1 MLESPQVAGDPREA
15 MMPERRKG
23 GRNSSVKKAVKN
35 RQDVWRGYKAQ
46 ERGRSK
52 VVNRVPLVAQLKRI

>member
-35 RQDVWRGYKAQ
+35 RQDVWMR
-46 ERGRSK
+46 
-52 VVNRVPLVAQLKRI
+52 